1 MSDGGS
7 RVKMDPN
14 QPLSPHKT
22 QKTMKVSAKN
32 QKNESLIT
40 AKGLMV
46 FGQSEKG
53 LHTADFEC
61 CDDIQTEA
69 YVGTFKVQIMR
80 DGNMYA
86 TERPRRVKNKPIFRE
101 DNATLTLGKDG
112 RYYFVFSLPK
122 ERVKEL
128 PRELIRQART
138 IARKAMSLV
147 EKK

>member
-1 MSDGGS
+1 
-7 RVKMDPN
+7 
-14 QPLSPHKT
+14 
-22 QKTMKVSAKN
+22 MKVSAKN
-32 QKNESLIT
+32 KNNESLIT

-53 LHTADFEC
+53 MHTADFEC
-61 CDDIQTEA
+61 CDDVEVEP

-86 TERPRRVKNKPIFRE
+86 TERPRRKRGKALFRE
-101 DNATLTLGKDG
+101 DNATLTLGRDG
-112 RYYFVFSLPK
+112 RYYFVFTLP
-122 ERVKEL
+122 EQMVNEL
-128 PRELIRQART
+128 PRELIRQARA